1 MTTIKRGYQGNHR
14 FILEDLENE
23 FTRRLTTDEVQVGFL
38 LIELLALGHELEIC
52 KKCKWRG
59 KEKE

>member
-1 MTTIKRGYQGNHR
+1 MPTIKRGYQGKHR

-23 FTRRLTTDEVQVGFL
+23 FTRKLTTAEVQVGFL
-38 LIELLALGHELEIC
+38 MIELIELGHELEIC

-59 KEKE
+59 KEK